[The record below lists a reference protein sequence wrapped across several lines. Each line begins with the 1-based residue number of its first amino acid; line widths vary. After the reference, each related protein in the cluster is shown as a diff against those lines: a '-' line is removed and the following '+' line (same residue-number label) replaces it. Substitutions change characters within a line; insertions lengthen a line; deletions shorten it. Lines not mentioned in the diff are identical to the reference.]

1 MKIIGVVG
9 RAYYNKDNQKI
20 MQVNEDIRRAF
31 CKYDDVTMIEILP
44 PNDIYYVD
52 TKMGEDKLDN
62 TSLNKLNYI
71 LELCDGFI
79 VPGGSYW
86 YNFDE
91 YVIEY
96 AINKNKPLLCICL
109 GFQALCS
116 KYSKDRNKF
125 DMTSSCKDN
134 SHYGD
139 SYSYIHDIN
148 ILDNTKL
155 KNILK
160 EDNIKVN
167 SIHKSYIN
175 TEFNKLV
182 VSAYSSD
189 NIIEAVEI
197 PNLNFVLGVQW
208 HPEYIMDNASIKIF
222 DSFVDSMKK

>member
-1 MKIIGVVG
+1 M
-9 RAYYNKDNQKI
+9 
-20 MQVNEDIRRAF
+20 
-31 CKYDDVTMIEILP
+31 
-44 PNDIYYVD
+44 
-52 TKMGEDKLDN
+52 
-62 TSLNKLNYI
+62 TSL
-71 LELCDGFI
+71 
-79 VPGGSYW
+79 
-86 YNFDE
+86 
-91 YVIEY
+91 
-96 AINKNKPLLCICL
+96 
-109 GFQALCS
+109 
-116 KYSKDRNKF
+116 
-125 DMTSSCKDN
+125 CKDN

-148 ILDNTKL
+148 ILDNTRL

-160 EDNIKVN
+160 EDVIKVN

-208 HPEYIMDNASIKIF
+208 HPEYIMDDASIKIF